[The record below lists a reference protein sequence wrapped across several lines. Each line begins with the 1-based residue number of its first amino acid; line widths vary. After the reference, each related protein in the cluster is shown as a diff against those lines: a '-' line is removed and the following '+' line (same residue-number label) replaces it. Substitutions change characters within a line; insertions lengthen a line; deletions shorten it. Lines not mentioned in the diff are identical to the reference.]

1 MIIDLVKN
9 DNIYEKDSTINSN
22 DKKEINLNEIKTYL
36 INEKLNIIKSENIE
50 LLTEEIKKYLYE
62 KYYVKDEKTIIEVI
76 DKIIN
81 KMFGYDILQ
90 KFIEDINVSDIRCID
105 YNHIYIKQKGKWIK
119 IKESFNNEEEFLEYV
134 RYVVLKNGSNINYD
148 IPIVVLSDKKYNL
161 RIEAGISPVNIKS
174 ANLVIRIH
182 RINNNIS
189 LETLYLK
196 DNMLNLSIYKF
207 LNNIIRNNSNIV
219 ISGKGGSGKTTLL
232 KSLIEKIPE
241 EISITSNEETA
252 ELFLKNRNIIQR
264 EIVTGRGK
272 YDVDLEK
279 LMKQSLVMSNDMII
293 VGELKGAEALMFFES
308 ISTGHR
314 GFATVHSNSASAT
327 LDRLITLVKR
337 DTRASTYTEEFISRM
352 LADGIDYIIHM
363 KDYKI
368 NEIMQIQYD
377 YDKNKIISKII
388 YKFKYINEFNLN
400 NIPVYKE
407 EIDE

>member
-1 MIIDLVKN
+1 MIIDLVKKEN
-9 DNIYEKDSTINSN
+9 NYEKDSTINNN
-22 DKKEINLNEIKTYL
+22 DKKQINLNEIKNYL

-62 KYYVKDEKTIIEVI
+62 KYYVKDEKTVKEVV
-76 DKIIN
+76 DNIIN

-90 KFIEDINVSDIRCID
+90 KFIEDVNVSDIRCVD
-105 YNHIYIKQKGKWIK
+105 YNQIYIKQKGKWIK
-119 IKESFNNEEEFLEYV
+119 TKESFSNETEYLEYV

-148 IPIVVLSDKKYNL
+148 IPIIVLSDKKYNL
-161 RIEAGISPVNIKS
+161 RIEAGINPVNIKS
-174 ANLVIRIH
+174 ANLIIRIH
-182 RINNNIS
+182 RVNNNIS
-189 LETLYLK
+189 LESLYLK
-196 DNMLNLSIYKF
+196 DNMLNLNIYKF

-241 EISITSNEETA
+241 ETSITSNEETA

-293 VGELKGAEALMFFES
+293 VGELKGAEALLFFDS

-337 DTRASTYTEEFISRM
+337 DSRASTYTEEFISRM

-368 NEIMQIQYD
+368 NEIMKIEYN
-377 YDKNKIISKII
+377 YDKCKIISKII
-388 YKFKYINEFNLN
+388 YKLNYVDEFNLKD
-400 NIPVYKE
+400 IPVYKE
-407 EIDE
+407 ELDG